1 MAHFLK
7 GKYKGFYACGPSEC
21 VKDVF
26 RFRQF
31 KETSVQMEYVNL
43 GVIMCL

>member
-7 GKYKGFYACGPSEC
+7 GKYKAFYKAGTSEC
-21 VKDVF
+21 VRDTF

-31 KETSVQMEYVNL
+31 KDTSLSCE
-43 GVIMCL
+43 

>member
-7 GKYKGFYACGPSEC
+7 GKYKAFYKAGNSEC
-21 VKDVF
+21 VRDIF

-31 KETSVQMEYVNL
+31 KDTSLSFE
-43 GVIMCL
+43 

>member
-7 GKYKGFYACGPSEC
+7 GKFKAFYQVGQSEC
-21 VKDVF
+21 VRDVF

-31 KETSVQMEYVNL
+31 KDTSLQFEYLFIYTNY
-43 GVIMCL
+43 

>member
-7 GKYKGFYACGPSEC
+7 GKFKAFYKAGPSEC
-21 VKDVF
+21 VRDSF

-31 KETSVQMEYVNL
+31 KETQLNFE
-43 GVIMCL
+43 